1 MRKSKI
7 LWNRFELKIFM
18 FIVHAVTCGWRTL
31 QRPPYSWCTVPK
43 YHNHMCTWSDSLP
56 KHTNEKEG
64 CTNKCK
70 GMVFTLYL
78 DLPVSLRPPLLD
90 KGKTQF
96 AAFSPGHFITSPFQT
111 DKTKQTKQTKK
122 DKTDKT
128 PGHFISSPFQTD
140 KTIQA
145 LSCQVWIKP
154 PDSSTEP
161 PCKANWTKNQQISA
175 RNCCCIRL
183 QTS

>member
-96 AAFSPGHFITSPFQT
+96 AAFSPGHFI
-111 DKTKQTKQTKK
+111 
-122 DKTDKT
+122 
-128 PGHFISSPFQTD
+128 SSPFQTN

-145 LSCQVWIKP
+145 SSCQVWIKP
-154 PDSSTEP
+154 PDSSKEP

-175 RNCCCIRL
+175 RNCCCMRL
-183 QTS
+183 QTSKHMTMTITIDYRPIKHD

>member
-18 FIVHAVTCGWRTL
+18 LQFIVHDVTCGWRTL

-111 DKTKQTKQTKK
+111 DKTKQTKQTKHLDILYLLHSK
-122 DKTDKT
+122 PTKQFKLWAVRSE
-128 PGHFISSPFQTD
+128 SSRLT
-140 KTIQA
+140 A
-145 LSCQVWIKP
+145 LQNPLVKLTGP
-154 PDSSTEP
+154 RTNRYQPETV
-161 PCKANWTKNQQISA
+161 AV
-175 RNCCCIRL
+175 
-183 QTS
+183 